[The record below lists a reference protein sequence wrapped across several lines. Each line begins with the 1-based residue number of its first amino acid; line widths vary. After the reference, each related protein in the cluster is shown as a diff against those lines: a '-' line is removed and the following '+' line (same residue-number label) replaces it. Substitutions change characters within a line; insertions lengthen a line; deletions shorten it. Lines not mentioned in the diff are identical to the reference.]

1 LAAAAFVV
9 NGGVGIIP
17 NRMRGTGTEPTWV
30 GWGTGATTAAKAD
43 TGLQTASSEARV
55 SGTTTSQTTTNTGD
69 TWQNV
74 ATITSASAQ
83 TIQEVACFD
92 AVSSGTCFMHATH
105 GAQTLAIND
114 AIQYTIKVQFV
125 N

>member
-1 LAAAAFVV
+1 MASAAFVV

-17 NRMRGTGTEPTWV
+17 NRLRGTGTEPVYV
-30 GWGTGATTAAKAD
+30 GWGTGSTTAAKAD
-43 TGLQTASSEARV
+43 TGLQTASAESRT
-55 SGTTTSQTTTNTGD
+55 SGTTSSVTTTNSGD

-74 ATITSASAQ
+74 ATITSLSGQ

-92 AVSSGTCFMHATH
+92 ASTSGTCFMHATH
-105 GAQTLAIND
+105 GAQALLTGD
-114 AIQYTIKVQFV
+114 AIQYTIKVQFT